1 MGIDPLSRPLSF
13 APLSPPPLSEA
24 RLARLA
30 RAREWRWQLGLA
42 CLASLLWTLALALLG
57 GYCLLRYPHLGK
69 LVLAGLAWG
78 LCGAGPISLACVTQQ
93 KGGAPSR

>member
-1 MGIDPLSRPLSF
+1 M
-13 APLSPPPLSEA
+13 
-24 RLARLA
+24 
-30 RAREWRWQLGLA
+30 
-42 CLASLLWTLALALLG
+42 ALLG

-78 LCGAGPISLACVTQQ
+78 LCGAGLISLACVTQQ